1 MGWGS
6 ALGWPWE
13 RCGLND
19 EGMDFALTFRPFRFR
34 LSQPLRTAAG
44 VLSERGGWL
53 LRLEGFGGAI
63 GWGEVAPLDGSWLT
77 RCEQELGAM
86 PSLLQRDQLEERL
99 PQLSAA
105 LGFGLGSALAE
116 LDGLV
121 GPRSRTGWLP
131 PPAAAQLLPAG
142 GLMLPQLDKVL
153 EQRGRSREL
162 TLKWKVAAAS
172 DDLERRWL
180 EQLMERLPST
190 AQLRLDAN
198 GGWDRRTARSWLDAL
213 AGDSRFAWL
222 EQPLPP
228 DDHEGL
234 ECLAQYGPVALDES
248 LACNPQLRDSW
259 PGWQVRRPALE
270 GDPRPLLRQLQEG
283 VPWRMVSTAFETGIG
298 RRLIHHLA
306 ALQMTGPTPTAP
318 GLAPGW
324 CPAGPLFSDDPEQVW
339 AAVI

>member
-1 MGWGS
+1 
-6 ALGWPWE
+6 
-13 RCGLND
+13 
-19 EGMDFALTFRPFRFR
+19 
-34 LSQPLRTAAG
+34 
-44 VLSERGGWL
+44 
-53 LRLEGFGGAI
+53 
-63 GWGEVAPLDGSWLT
+63 
-77 RCEQELGAM
+77 
-86 PSLLQRDQLEERL
+86 
-99 PQLSAA
+99 
-105 LGFGLGSALAE
+105 
-116 LDGLV
+116 
-121 GPRSRTGWLP
+121 
-131 PPAAAQLLPAG
+131 
-142 GLMLPQLDKVL
+142 MLPQLERLL
-153 EQRGRSREL
+153 EQRGRCRDL

-172 DDLERRWL
+172 DELERRWL

-228 DDHEGL
+228 DDYQGL
-234 ECLAQYGPVALDES
+234 ECLAEHGPVALDES
-248 LACNPQLRDSW
+248 LERNPRLRDSW

-298 RRLIHHLA
+298 RRVVHHLA

-324 CPAGPLFSDDPEQVW
+324 CPPGPLFSEDPELVW
-339 AAVI
+339 SAVA